1 MEIKGLIS
9 VELSPEELGLDNA
22 ATLLQSIRGIGGTPP
37 DTSAPEVRLDGQIE
51 MVKDRVKESLV
62 RSFTED
68 AIAKMEVYT
77 EGQRVRLVALVDT
90 KSTTRPELAGT
101 PAD

>member
-1 MEIKGLIS
+1 
-9 VELSPEELGLDNA
+9 
-22 ATLLQSIRGIGGTPP
+22 
-37 DTSAPEVRLDGQIE
+37 

-77 EGQRVRLVALVDT
+77 EGRRVRLVALVDT
-90 KSTTRPELAGT
+90 KSTTRPELAGP